1 MENKIKRCSWC
12 LGDSLYEN
20 YHDHE
25 WGVPVHDDQRLFEF
39 LILESFQA
47 GLSWIT
53 ILRKRENFRILFD
66 QFDYKKV
73 ALFGAEKIKVLM
85 TDPGIIRNRQKIE
98 AAVNNAQRFVD
109 TQNEHQ
115 SFSSYLWRFVEGIPI
130 QNNFNDPKAIPSKTK
145 LSETISKDLK
155 QRGFQFVGPT
165 VIYAFMQ
172 ATGMVNDHLVD
183 CFRYCSLQS

>member
-1 MENKIKRCSWC
+1 VENKIKRCSWC
-12 LGDSLYEN
+12 LEDTLYEN

-25 WGVPVHDDQRLFEF
+25 WGVPVHDEQRLFEF

-130 QNNFNDPKAIPSKTK
+130 QNNFNDPKAIHSKTK

-183 CFRYCSLQS
+183 CFRYRSLQS

>member
-1 MENKIKRCSWC
+1 VENKINRCSWC
-12 LGDSLYEN
+12 LGDALYEN

-25 WGVPVHDDQRLFEF
+25 WGVPVYNDQRLFEF

-53 ILRKRENFRILFD
+53 ILRKRENFRTLFY

-85 TDPGIIRNRQKIE
+85 TDPGIIRNRQKIL
-98 AAVNNAQRFVD
+98 ASVNNAQRFME
-109 TQNEHQ
+109 TQNEYQ
-115 SFSSYLWRFVEGIPI
+115 SFSSYLWRFVDGTPI
-130 QNNFNDPKAIPSKTK
+130 QNNFNDPTAIPSKTR
-145 LSETISKDLK
+145 LTETISKDLK

-183 CFRYCSLQS
+183 CFRYRSLQS